1 MTAIRCPKHLT
12 IPKPSGAT
20 SWNSKNTV
28 RSSDQKSKAQGRG
41 LHRPREHR
49 NGKGSAERKAERS
62 YAEFIAQTNADEGV
76 YRCRRDSGREKIYKE
91 VKLNSLDDRGIKKES
106 YDSNSAPP
114 QPKRD
119 APQATQEDNE
129 GNSSTEQDNAVQSN
143 TEAVTVPDNVN
154 NKSVDNS
161 AKDDIIEKNHETAE
175 TEVLKVGK
183 IDIDKY
189 KGIVSGQI
197 LSDEVI
203 ITDNQIEHIIERRG
217 KQFYDEFKSCFE
229 EIVADP
235 DYIFKDAKENTAFV
249 SKEYNHKGK
258 VVNVVLRLVVEG
270 DNPNYKNSIITAIGE
285 NKKRFAQ
292 RLRNNTPLYKTS
304 FIIT

>member
-1 MTAIRCPKHLT
+1 MRARSRRLPKSSR
-12 IPKPSGAT
+12 KPERYESL
-20 SWNSKNTV
+20 S
-28 RSSDQKSKAQGRG
+28 RSPETK
-41 LHRPREHR
+41 P
-49 NGKGSAERKAERS
+49 
-62 YAEFIAQTNADEGV
+62 
-76 YRCRRDSGREKIYKE
+76 
-91 VKLNSLDDRGIKKES
+91 
-106 YDSNSAPP
+106 
-114 QPKRD
+114 D

-129 GNSSTEQDNAVQSN
+129 GNSSTKQNNAVQSS
-143 TEAVTVPDNVN
+143 TEAVTTSDNVN

-292 RLRNNTPLYKTS
+292 RLRNNTPLYKKVDK
-304 FIIT
+304 FE